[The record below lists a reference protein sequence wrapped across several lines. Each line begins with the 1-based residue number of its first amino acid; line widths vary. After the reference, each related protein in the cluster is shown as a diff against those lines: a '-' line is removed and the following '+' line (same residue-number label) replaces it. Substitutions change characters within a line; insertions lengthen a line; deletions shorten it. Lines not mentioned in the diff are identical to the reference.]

1 VTRQR
6 NGPKYLTRSD
16 PYHGLPDGPF
26 GLATVFLIVTRPLP
40 RTSDAA
46 GERFTAFPAKA
57 GEERA
62 IVEAAIENFCVFF
75 FFW

>member
-1 VTRQR
+1 VLGGSPE

-46 GERFTAFPAKA
+46 GERLLGPDLELSSTVCV
-57 GEERA
+57 A
-62 IVEAAIENFCVFF
+62 INLILCRSYL
-75 FFW
+75 